1 MHMFIHIAPPSWKYR
16 NLNGKGRDIT
26 SSLVFCQVFSLQNV
40 EQYFWSSRIKQ
51 MSYSMP
57 LLSVN
62 DDVCESSVTLVAKH
76 SNTNEA
82 GDETSLWKKKE
93 SYTRHLCDLKPI

>member
-1 MHMFIHIAPPSWKYR
+1 
-16 NLNGKGRDIT
+16 
-26 SSLVFCQVFSLQNV
+26 
-40 EQYFWSSRIKQ
+40 

-62 DDVCESSVTLVAKH
+62 DDVCEFSVTLVAKH
-76 SNTNEA
+76 SNINEA